1 METYVDIISKC
12 SYAGQ
17 GSLNHVFRV
26 EHVFSRFTQNCQGG
40 CCNTIWIGSKESA
53 LCKSRSF
60 AMGFEMGWK
69 FVTLVKVASMT
80 VIGFIKYTTSQYLRN
95 CPTTR
100 PFMDLKT
107 FIKWWFVW
115 TSCMKILP
123 NLAVDGTQVGF
134 LKSHVDVDLRI
145 SPKHPSPSNPTPEA
159 WQVASLM
166 KLTTGHT

>member
-1 METYVDIISKC
+1 M
-12 SYAGQ
+12 
-17 GSLNHVFRV
+17 
-26 EHVFSRFTQNCQGG
+26 FSGWNLGFFMFTQKCRAG
-40 CCNTIWIGSKESA
+40 CCSTICIGSRESV
-53 LCKSRSF
+53 LYKWRSL
-60 AMGFEMGWK
+60 ATDSKIGWK
-69 FVTLVKVASMT
+69 FVILVKVASIT
-80 VIGFIKYTTSQYLRN
+80 FTGFIKYITSQYLRN

-159 WQVASLM
+159 WQVASVM
-166 KLTTGHT
+166 KLTTGDT